1 MDRLILFAVVC
12 IAQLGCQTPGAR
24 FDPLAFGRQTRISPP
39 PTGVVGAGSN
49 FYDTPTPRPPVDAG
63 AYAWPSANPNST
75 NRYPGQTGFGG
86 GFTDNSDRR
95 VPSVASSS
103 SFDLGSVADGGDVA
117 GTELTQLRNVDQ
129 LPWRDPAQRLS
140 SGGLSNSVNDQF
152 ANSAYAGAG
161 GSGYSNG
168 GGSPYGGFSQQP
180 NRLPETGQLQ
190 PLVARQMYVTPPV
203 SAPPRIVRA
212 QGQPL
217 SLPPELAAQFQENG
231 VRQAS
236 AAAPD
241 RQTGQAGRY

>member
-24 FDPLAFGRQTRISPP
+24 FDPLAIGRQTRISPP

-49 FYDTPTPRPPVDAG
+49 FYDTPTPLPPVDAG
-63 AYAWPSANPNST
+63 AYAWPSANPNAT
-75 NRYPGQTGFGG
+75 NHYPGQTGFGG
-86 GFTDNSDRR
+86 GFTNNSDRR
-95 VPSVASSS
+95 LSSAASSS
-103 SFDLGSVADGGDVA
+103 TFGAGSSDARDVA
-117 GTELTQLRNVDQ
+117 GSELTQLRNVDQ
-129 LPWRDPAQRLS
+129 LPWRDPAQNQP
-140 SGGLSNSVNDQF
+140 SGGFSNNVNDQF
-152 ANSAYAGAG
+152 ANSTYAGAG
-161 GSGYSNG
+161 GGV
-168 GGSPYGGFSQQP
+168 SPYGGFSQQP
-180 NRLPETGQLQ
+180 NRLPDTGQLQ

-217 SLPPELAAQFQENG
+217 GLPPELAQFQENG

-236 AAAPD
+236 AASLD